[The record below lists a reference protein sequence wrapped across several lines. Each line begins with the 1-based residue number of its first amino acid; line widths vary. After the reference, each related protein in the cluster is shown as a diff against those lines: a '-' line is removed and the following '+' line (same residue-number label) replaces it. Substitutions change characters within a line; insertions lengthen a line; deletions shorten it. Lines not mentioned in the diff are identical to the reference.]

1 MAGGTFDQ
9 VDLID
14 RDGDP
19 ILRAG
24 SAGVDGEVDRIP
36 DSLWPALDAW
46 EEVPGVY
53 QRCRREL
60 IKGRDVWVY
69 EAS

>member
-1 MAGGTFDQ
+1 MEH
-9 VDLID
+9 VNLID

-24 SAGVDGEVDRIP
+24 SSRVDGEVYLIP
-36 DSLWPALDAW
+36 DSLWQALDAW
-46 EEVPGVY
+46 EEVPRVY
-53 QRCRREL
+53 KRRRREL
-60 IKGRDVWVY
+60 IDGRDVWVY

>member
-1 MAGGTFDQ
+1 MAGGTFDR

-36 DSLWPALDAW
+36 DSLWPALDA
-46 EEVPGVY
+46 
-53 QRCRREL
+53 RE
-60 IKGRDVWVY
+60 
-69 EAS
+69 